1 MNKIATPHGPHNNSS
16 YKVRLPQA
24 LTIGTSVCRK
34 HLSRA
39 SSVTDQIRLTDNNS
53 SHLPAGL
60 DIASYTS
67 IRKVRGPVC
76 IGSTVRRIWD
86 RQRIHSGQ

>member
-39 SSVTDQIRLTDNNS
+39 SSVTAIRSD
-53 SHLPAGL
+53 
-60 DIASYTS
+60 
-67 IRKVRGPVC
+67 
-76 IGSTVRRIWD
+76 W
-86 RQRIHSGQ
+86 